1 MFSLFGST
9 DAPTTKAKRDPTEF
23 ADEVAN
29 FTLQYGFDG
38 VDADYEDFD
47 AMNAGEAVAWL
58 TRKFSAVVELTDS
71 SVPEEASGEAAE
83 PPDLARAHRAL
94 VRRGQVR

>member
-9 DAPTTKAKRDPTEF
+9 DAPTSSAKRDPAEF

-58 TRKFSAVVELTDS
+58 TRELRGVLRS
-71 SVPEEASGEAAE
+71 NSVQHSRSGFGRSCPAT
-83 PPDLARAHRAL
+83 
-94 VRRGQVR
+94 

>member
-9 DAPTTKAKRDPTEF
+9 DAPTSSAKRDPAEF

-58 TRKFSAVVELTDS
+58 TRELLVHRNLTRS
-71 SVPEEASGEAAE
+71 SIPEAASGEAAQ
-83 PPDLARAHRAL
+83 PPDLTRAHCPL
-94 VRRGQVR
+94 VRRREVR